1 MSMVAILFI
10 AFFVMLI
17 IGVPIVAALGVAS
30 VIAVVTGSSWP
41 LLLLPQKLFNGI
53 NSFPFMAIPL
63 FLLAGNI
70 MAEAKISDKLVALA
84 NLMVGRYPGG
94 LAQVSTGASAFF
106 GAISGSAPAT
116 TAAIGSI
123 LIPSMK
129 ERGYR
134 GDFSAAVVAASG
146 ALGLIIPPSL
156 TMVVY
161 GVLSGASIGALFLC
175 GIVPGFLISFALC
188 SINYWNARK
197 MGLKAE
203 APVARELRMQIV
215 KDSTLALVMPVII
228 MGGIY
233 AGVFTATESAAVACL
248 YGLVIGFFVYRT
260 LTLKSLFNI
269 LKSTAENAALIMFL
283 MGTANF
289 FGFIIT
295 AERLPQTLAE
305 MIIAYTDNKVLVMFI
320 VLAMLLVLG
329 TFLDNVTA
337 LILFVPTMMGVVNAL
352 QIDIVFFGMF
362 TVIALAVGQFTPPV
376 GLNLFIASNIS
387 QVKFE
392 SVSVQIIPYLIAYV
406 VMLVIFI
413 LCPWLLTV
421 FA

>member
-1 MSMVAILFI
+1 MSMVAVLFL

-30 VIAVVTGSSWP
+30 IIAVVTGSSWP

-175 GIVPGFLISFALC
+175 GIVPGLLISLALC

-215 KDSTLALVMPVII
+215 KDSTLALFMPVII

-233 AGVFTATESAAVACL
+233 CGVFTATESAAVACL
-248 YGLVIGFFVYRT
+248 YGIVIGFFVYRT

-352 QIDIVFFGMF
+352 QIDIIFFGMF

-392 SVSVQIIPYLIAYV
+392 SVAVQIVPYLVAYA
-406 VMLVIFI
+406 VMLVLFI

>member
-1 MSMVAILFI
+1 MVATLFI
-10 AFFVMLI
+10 AFFLMLI
-17 IGVPIVAALGVAS
+17 IGVPIVAALGIAS

-41 LLLLPQKLFNGI
+41 LLLLPQKIFNGI

-70 MAEAKISDKLVALA
+70 MAEAKISERLVGLA
-84 NLMVGRYPGG
+84 QLLVGKYPGG
-94 LAQVSTGASAFF
+94 LAQVAVGASAFF

-129 ERGYR
+129 EKGYG
-134 GDFSAAVVAASG
+134 GDFSASVVAASG

-161 GVLSGASIGALFLC
+161 GVLSGASIGTLFLC
-175 GIVPGFLISFALC
+175 GIVPGLLICLVLFAV
-188 SINYWNARK
+188 NYRIAKQRGIKGEPEVDRAIARK
-197 MGLKAE
+197 I
-203 APVARELRMQIV
+203 VRESL
-215 KDSTLALVMPVII
+215 LALFMPVII

-233 AGVFTATESAAVACL
+233 GGIFTATESAAVACL
-248 YGLVIGFFVYRT
+248 YGLIIGFFVYHT
-260 LTLKSLFNI
+260 LDMKSLFKI
-269 LKSTAENAALIMFL
+269 LKSTGENAALIMFL

-295 AERLPQTLAE
+295 AERLPQTIAE
-305 MIIAYTDNKVLVMFI
+305 FIIGYTDNQMVVMFLI
-320 VLAMLLVLG
+320 MIMLLVVG

-337 LILFVPTMMGVVNAL
+337 LVLIVPTLLTVVNAL
-352 QIDIVFFGMF
+352 GIDLIFFGIF

-376 GLNLFIASNIS
+376 GLNLFIAANIA
-387 QVKFE
+387 QTKFE
-392 SVSVQIIPYLIAYV
+392 KVVVQTLPYLGGYV
-406 VMLVIFI
+406 LMLVVFIFV
-413 LCPWLLTV
+413 PQLLTV
-421 FA
+421 FG

>member
-1 MSMVAILFI
+1 MSMVAVLFL

-30 VIAVVTGSSWP
+30 IIAVVTGSSWP

-175 GIVPGFLISFALC
+175 GIVPGLLISLALC

-215 KDSTLALVMPVII
+215 KDSTLALFMPVII

-233 AGVFTATESAAVACL
+233 CGVFTATESAAVACL
-248 YGLVIGFFVYRT
+248 YGIVIGFFVYRT

-352 QIDIVFFGMF
+352 QIDIIFFGMF

-392 SVSVQIIPYLIAYV
+392 SVAVQIVPYLVSYAA
-406 VMLVIFI
+406 MLVLFI

>member
-1 MSMVAILFI
+1 
-10 AFFVMLI
+10 
-17 IGVPIVAALGVAS
+17 
-30 VIAVVTGSSWP
+30 
-41 LLLLPQKLFNGI
+41 
-53 NSFPFMAIPL
+53 
-63 FLLAGNI
+63 
-70 MAEAKISDKLVALA
+70 
-84 NLMVGRYPGG
+84 
-94 LAQVSTGASAFF
+94 
-106 GAISGSAPAT
+106 
-116 TAAIGSI
+116 
-123 LIPSMK
+123 MK

-175 GIVPGFLISFALC
+175 GIVPGLLISLALC

-215 KDSTLALVMPVII
+215 KDSTLALFMPVII

-233 AGVFTATESAAVACL
+233 CGVFTATESAAVACL

-352 QIDIVFFGMF
+352 QIDIIFFGMF

-392 SVSVQIIPYLIAYV
+392 SVAVQIVPYLVSYAA
-406 VMLVIFI
+406 MLVLFI

>member
-215 KDSTLALVMPVII
+215 KDSTLALFMPVII

-392 SVSVQIIPYLIAYV
+392 SVSIQIIPYLIAYV

>member
-1 MSMVAILFI
+1 MVAVLFL

-30 VIAVVTGSSWP
+30 IIAVVTGSSWP

-175 GIVPGFLISFALC
+175 GIVPGLLISLALC

-215 KDSTLALVMPVII
+215 KDSTLALFMPVII

-233 AGVFTATESAAVACL
+233 CGVFTATESAAVACL

-352 QIDIVFFGMF
+352 QIDIIFFGMF

-392 SVSVQIIPYLIAYV
+392 SVAVQIVPYLVSYAA
-406 VMLVIFI
+406 MLVLFI

>member
-1 MSMVAILFI
+1 MVTTLFI
-10 AFFVMLI
+10 AFFLMLV
-17 IGVPIVAALGVAS
+17 IGVPIVVALGIAS
-30 VIAVVTGSSWP
+30 VIAVVTGSTWP
-41 LLLLPQKLFNGI
+41 LLLLPQKIYNGI

-70 MAEAKISDKLVALA
+70 MAEAKISDRLVGLA
-84 NLMVGRYPGG
+84 SLLVGRYPGG
-94 LAQVSTGASAFF
+94 LAQVTVGASAFF

-129 ERGYR
+129 EKGYG
-134 GDFSAAVVAASG
+134 GDFSASVVAASG

-175 GIVPGFLISFALC
+175 GVVPGVLIC
-188 SINYWNARK
+188 SILFATNTWIAKKR
-197 MGLKAE
+197 GLTGEPRVDRAAANKI
-203 APVARELRMQIV
+203 VRESL
-215 KDSTLALVMPVII
+215 LALFMPVII

-233 AGVFTATESAAVACL
+233 GGVFTATESAAVACF
-248 YGLVIGFFVYRT
+248 YGLIIGFFVYRT
-260 LTLKSLFNI
+260 LDLKTLFKI

-295 AERLPQTLAE
+295 AERLPQTIAE
-305 MIIAYTDNKVLVMFI
+305 FIIGYTDNQMIVMFLI
-320 VLAMLLVLG
+320 MCMLLVVG

-337 LILFVPTMMGVVNAL
+337 LVLIIPTLLKVVTTLN
-352 QIDIVFFGMF
+352 IDLVFFGVF
-362 TVIALAVGQFTPPV
+362 AVIALAVGQFTPPV
-376 GLNLFIASNIS
+376 GLNLFIASNIA
-387 QVKFE
+387 QEKFE
-392 SVSVQIIPYLIAYV
+392 RVVVQTVPYLLAYLA
-406 VMLVIFI
+406 MLILFI
-413 LCPWLLTV
+413 LCPKLLTLFV
-421 FA
+421 

>member
-1 MSMVAILFI
+1 MSMVAVLFL

-30 VIAVVTGSSWP
+30 IIAVVTGSSWP

-175 GIVPGFLISFALC
+175 GIVPGLLISLALC

-203 APVARELRMQIV
+203 APVARELRTQIV
-215 KDSTLALVMPVII
+215 KDSTLALFMPVII

-233 AGVFTATESAAVACL
+233 CGVFTATESAAVACL

-260 LTLKSLFNI
+260 LTLKSLFTI

-352 QIDIVFFGMF
+352 QIDIIFFGMF

-376 GLNLFIASNIS
+376 GLNLFIAANIS

-392 SVSVQIIPYLIAYV
+392 GVAIQIVPYLAAYA
-406 VMLVIFI
+406 VMLVLFI

>member
-215 KDSTLALVMPVII
+215 KDSTLALFMPVII

>member
-1 MSMVAILFI
+1 MSMVAVLFL

-30 VIAVVTGSSWP
+30 IIAVVTGSSWP

-175 GIVPGFLISFALC
+175 GIVPGLLISLALC

-215 KDSTLALVMPVII
+215 KDSTLALFMPVII

-233 AGVFTATESAAVACL
+233 CGVFTATESAAVACL

-320 VLAMLLVLG
+320 VLVMLLVLG

-352 QIDIVFFGMF
+352 QIDIIFFGMF

-392 SVSVQIIPYLIAYV
+392 SVAVQIVPYLLSYA
-406 VMLVIFI
+406 VMLVLFI

>member
-1 MSMVAILFI
+1 
-10 AFFVMLI
+10 
-17 IGVPIVAALGVAS
+17 
-30 VIAVVTGSSWP
+30 
-41 LLLLPQKLFNGI
+41 
-53 NSFPFMAIPL
+53 
-63 FLLAGNI
+63 
-70 MAEAKISDKLVALA
+70 
-84 NLMVGRYPGG
+84 
-94 LAQVSTGASAFF
+94 
-106 GAISGSAPAT
+106 
-116 TAAIGSI
+116 
-123 LIPSMK
+123 MK
-129 ERGYR
+129 ERGYG

-175 GIVPGFLISFALC
+175 GIVPGVLISCSLC
-188 SINYWNARK
+188 VINYWNARK
-197 MGLKAE
+197 RGLKAE
-203 APVARELRMQIV
+203 EPVARDLRMQIV
-215 KDSTLALVMPVII
+215 KDSTLALFMPVII

-248 YGLVIGFFVYRT
+248 YGLIIGFFVYRT

-269 LKSTAENAALIMFL
+269 LKNTAENAALIMFL

-305 MIIAYTDNKVLVMFI
+305 MILTWTDNQMLVMFI

-352 QIDIVFFGMF
+352 HINVVFFGMF

-376 GLNLFIASNIS
+376 GLNLFIASNIAK
-387 QVKFE
+387 VKFE
-392 SVSVQIIPYLIAYV
+392 SVAVQILPYLFAYT
-406 VMLVIFI
+406 VMLILFI